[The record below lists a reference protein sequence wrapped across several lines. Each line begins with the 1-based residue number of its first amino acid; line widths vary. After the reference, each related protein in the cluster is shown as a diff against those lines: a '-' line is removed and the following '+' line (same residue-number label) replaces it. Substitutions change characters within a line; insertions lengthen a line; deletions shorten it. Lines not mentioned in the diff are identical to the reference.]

1 MEPYILPP
9 HSRMSVPLNIV
20 YHQDYGT
27 VANRLLINK
36 CLLCML
42 DEVRNGSVSCMAICC
57 FPETEWRWIKLE
69 ASINSIKLSVSNL
82 ALFVAQWP
90 VKSQVSPKFS
100 SNPTELLASV
110 LWCAKNC
117 VQRWF
122 VSEDGITTC
131 YWRSGKPITKEQMSW
146 PALFKFDPVNV
157 INISHANQTNGR
169 NSMRDIA
176 LKNRIFSFKVYE
188 SFSVN
193 SRILVSTLHHYVIW
207 AIHDESMM

>member
-9 HSRMSVPLNIV
+9 HSGMSVPLNIV

-36 CLLCML
+36 CLLCIL

-69 ASINSIKLSVSNL
+69 ASINSIKLSASNL

-90 VKSQVSPKFS
+90 VKSQVSPKFT
-100 SNPTELLASV
+100 SNPTELLASI

-117 VQRWF
+117 RSTMV
-122 VSEDGITTC
+122 C
-131 YWRSGKPITKEQMSW
+131 Y
-146 PALFKFDPVNV
+146 
-157 INISHANQTNGR
+157 GR
-169 NSMRDIA
+169 QHKDVL
-176 LKNRIFSFKVYE
+176 LKVWKADYKGADV
-188 SFSVN
+188 V
-193 SRILVSTLHHYVIW
+193 TLHC
-207 AIHDESMM
+207 SNLTLLM